1 MSALVKG
8 LGERLD
14 SFQLAFFRSLFG
26 LLTVLPFALVAGVG
40 VLRTRRLG
48 LHLARGLAGTVAMM
62 CGFYALTHL
71 TLAGATAIGF
81 TTPLFLTV
89 LASVVLHEVV
99 RWRRWSATA
108 FGFLGVLVMF
118 RPGQGVLELAAFA
131 ALFGALCVATVRL
144 LIKRLAATEG
154 SLTMLVYLGLISTT
168 VTAVPA
174 AFVWQNP
181 TLVEI
186 ALLVLLGCV
195 SSATQIFMIRGY
207 SIGEASA
214 LAPFEYARLPFAA
227 FYGFLLFAEIPDLY
241 TMAGALMIVGATL
254 YIARREHVSSRR
266 GAGQAAKDPHMDR
279 S

>member
-1 MSALVKG
+1 
-8 LGERLD
+8 
-14 SFQLAFFRSLFG
+14 
-26 LLTVLPFALVAGVG
+26 
-40 VLRTRRLG
+40 
-48 LHLARGLAGTVAMM
+48 
-62 CGFYALTHL
+62 
-71 TLAGATAIGF
+71 
-81 TTPLFLTV
+81 V
-89 LASVVLHEVV
+89 LAAVVLHEVV

-118 RPGQGVLELAAFA
+118 RPGHGVLEIAAFA

-254 YIARREHVSSRR
+254 YIARREHVLSKR
-266 GAGQAAKDPHMDR
+266 GAGQSARNAHMGR